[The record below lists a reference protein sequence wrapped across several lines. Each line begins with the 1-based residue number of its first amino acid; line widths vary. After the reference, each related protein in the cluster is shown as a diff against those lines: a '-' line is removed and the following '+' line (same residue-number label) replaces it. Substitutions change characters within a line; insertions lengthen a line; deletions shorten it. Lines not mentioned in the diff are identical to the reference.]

1 MKERNR
7 ILLLSILP
15 IIALLIFSSC
25 NQNPEV
31 QYGKLSLNMNSSK
44 SIEVEGDREKYE
56 LTSFTVYAIYQNGV
70 DSIEE
75 SFTTASHTIEQM
87 KAGLWEI
94 YIKGFNSD
102 GTYMAVSEKQIVE
115 IIPASNNSITI
126 VLDYLNNEGSFSLE
140 ITIPAGYVDISRII
154 GTITQGSIVAD
165 KSFDESERTN
175 DGDVDYFIWEG
186 NLTPGTY
193 NLRVELFD
201 LNGNP
206 HDITHLET
214 ITIAPNEETSGL
226 IAVEEKH
233 LPVDIPVITEEIDG
247 YTSRIT
253 ITTTTK
259 DAKIYYTTDGSTP
272 TALDTE
278 YTGIIETGRL
288 TVRYRAVALKD
299 NIQNSNSE
307 YETKKGPAGGYVFYD
322 CDADNDTGNADGL
335 ISSECGWRYLEA
347 APNDLRVVNGVPTV
361 DSEAEGYSSGNKYH
375 IFGYHR
381 ASSSGSNLYVNGTT
395 TYSETD
401 CTVNAIGSG
410 EKNTE
415 KLVKAMGT
423 SAYTSD
429 SVSGKTP
436 DYAARLCSVLSHG
449 GYDDWFLPSRDELD
463 LMWYNLYTEGIG
475 SFSTNNYWS
484 SSERNDDARYAWLHQ
499 FAGGRQK
506 YGYRGSPSTD
516 TRANCV
522 RPCRAF

>member
-7 ILLLSILP
+7 ILLFSILP

-44 SIEVEGDREKYE
+44 SIEVDREKYE

-70 DSIEE
+70 DTIEE

-87 KAGLWEI
+87 KAGLWEV

-102 GTYMAVSEKQIVE
+102 GTYMAVSDKQIVE
-115 IIPASNNSITI
+115 IVPASDNSATF
-126 VLDYLNNEGSFSLE
+126 VLDYLTLDNDGSFSLK

-154 GTITQGSIVAD
+154 GTITQGSIIAD
-165 KSFDESERTN
+165 KSFDESERAN

-206 HDITHLET
+206 HDIAHLET
-214 ITIAPNEETSGL
+214 ITIAPNEETSG
-226 IAVEEKH
+226 IISVEEEH
-233 LPVDIPVITEEIDG
+233 LPVDIPVITEVIDG

-253 ITTTTK
+253 MSTTTK
-259 DAKIYYTTDGSTP
+259 GAKIYYTIDGSTP

-278 YTGIIETGRL
+278 YTDIIETGL

-299 NIQNSNSE
+299 NIQNSSNSE

-322 CDADNDTGNADGL
+322 VDADNTVEDPDGADNL
-335 ISSECGWRYLEA
+335 LSTTCGWRYLEA

-375 IFGYHR
+375 IFGYYR
-381 ASSSGSNLYVNGTT
+381 TSDNGTNIYVNGTAQYDGT
-395 TYSETD
+395 TCASTH
-401 CTVNAIGSG
+401 IGKG
-410 EKNTE
+410 ESNTE
-415 KLVKAMGT
+415 KLVNAMGT
-423 SAYTSD
+423 SAYS
-429 SVSGKTP
+429 SSSGSSKTL
-436 DYAARLCSVLSHG
+436 DYAARLCFILSHG
-449 GYDDWFLPSRDELD
+449 GYDDWFLPSIDELD
-463 LMWYNLYTEGIG
+463 LMWDNLKRKGIG
-475 SFSTNNYWS
+475 SFSDYNYWS
-484 SSERNDDARYAWLHQ
+484 SSENYNYAKYAWNQ
-499 FAGGRQK
+499 GFSNGNQNYNDRNFDF
-506 YGYRGSPSTD
+506 YI
-516 TRANCV
+516 